1 MPRLT
6 DTFIRGF
13 KAEAR
18 TDLKDDIVPGLWLRV
33 GAGANGSKT
42 WVFRFRQEGA
52 QRSITLG
59 RFPDMGLKDARLAA
73 EASRKGDNVPAATD
87 RPRPGA
93 APTVQTFAEVAE
105 DFIASAPFKRNRTAD
120 DRAKT
125 IRTGIVPRVG
135 EMPITSFTR
144 SDAKRVI
151 QSYMDENKPSMARRV
166 KVLISQLLTFAAD
179 AEVIQF
185 NPAAGMRM
193 PAPVESRDRYLTDDE
208 LRDFWLYANT
218 AAAQKD
224 PMRRA
229 IRWIIATGQ
238 RRTECLLIH
247 ASEVDEQRKQWTLPA
262 NRTKNGQ
269 IHVLPLTDW
278 HLGLLGKPAANGFYF
293 ANPKPQFDTLNPR
306 SLSHHVEDYCNMRN
320 IDPSFTAHDL
330 RRTMTTRL
338 AEMGTPLDDIKRVLN
353 HTFKDV
359 TSRHYDM
366 FAYMPQKLAAL
377 EKWRDY
383 LISLEARKPV
393 EPA

>member
-1 MPRLT
+1 MPKLT

-13 KAEAR
+13 KTEAR
-18 TDLKDDIVPGLWLRV
+18 TELKDDLVPGLWLRV
-33 GAGANGSKT
+33 GAGAHGGKT
-42 WVFRFRQEGA
+42 WVFRYRHAGA
-52 QRSITLG
+52 QRSVTLG

-73 EASRKGDNVPAATD
+73 EAVRDGGEA
-87 RPRPGA
+87 PGVKERGSSA
-93 APTVQTFAEVAE
+93 APAKTPTFAEVAE
-105 DFIASAPFKRNRTAD
+105 DYIDSATFKRNRTAD

-135 EMPITSFTR
+135 DVAITAFTR
-144 SDAKRVI
+144 ADARRVI
-151 QSYMDENKPSMARRV
+151 DAYMTDDKPSMARRV
-166 KVLISQLLTFAAD
+166 QALMSQIMSFAVD
-179 AEVIQF
+179 AERVQY
-185 NPAAGMRM
+185 NPMAGMRM

-208 LRDFWLYANT
+208 LRDFWQYVNT

-247 ASEVDEQRKQWTLPA
+247 ASEVDERRKQWTLPA
-262 NRTKNGQ
+262 NRTKNGLA
-269 IHVLPLTDW
+269 HVLPLTEW
-278 HLGLLGKPAANGFYF
+278 HLEILGKPTKNGFYF

-306 SLSHHVEDYCNMRN
+306 SLSHHVEDYCDLRN
-320 IDPSFTAHDL
+320 IDPNFTAHDL

-338 AEMGTPLDDIKRVLN
+338 AEMGVPLDNVKRVLN
-353 HTFKDV
+353 HTFRDV

-383 LISLEARKPV
+383 LIDLGAQKPV
-393 EPA
+393 EAA